1 MSNTSRLWYMR
12 LHVSALIGPSSV
24 ILRNQVCK
32 CCLHAGIPTVFT
44 NYDSYCEVRVYRSIV
59 YLFVCVFIYGLHY
72 FSPVV
77 FIV

>member
-1 MSNTSRLWYMR
+1 
-12 LHVSALIGPSSV
+12 
-24 ILRNQVCK
+24 
-32 CCLHAGIPTVFT
+32 VFT